1 MATVT
6 VLSDVNF
13 RTTVLAGNHEMIADE
28 PAGIGDDAGPNPYEF
43 LLGALGSCTSITLLM
58 YARRKDWPLDGVE
71 IELSHDRE
79 YERDRDAAEDPATLL
94 DVIRRNIKLHG
105 PLTDDQRSRLADIA
119 TRCPVHKTLMKEPRI
134 LDEVSVTA

>member
-13 RTTVLAGNHEMIADE
+13 RTTVLAGNHELMADE
-28 PAGIGDDAGPNPYEF
+28 PAGIGDDCGPSPYEF
-43 LLGALGSCTSITLLM
+43 LLGALGSCTSMTLLI
-58 YARRKDWPLDGVE
+58 YARRKNWPLDGVE

-79 YERDRDAAEDPATLL
+79 YEDDNEATEDPTKLL

-105 PLTDDQRSRLADIA
+105 PLTDEQQSRLTYIA
-119 TRCPVHKTLMKEPRI
+119 TRCPVHKTLLNAPRI
-134 LDEVSVTA
+134 VDEVSVTA